1 MPAKKEEPKKAAPKK
16 EPAKKDAP
24 KKEEKKAP
32 VKYTVKFD
40 KDKGD
45 WIFAKTDVDRAIR
58 RCKTKEEALKTAKI
72 FSEHGDVPLTV
83 HKKNGKFQKQ

>member
-1 MPAKKEEPKKAAPKK
+1 MSDKEEVKKSA
-16 EPAKKDAP
+16 
-24 KKEEKKAP
+24 

-40 KDKGD
+40 KEKKD
-45 WIFAKTDVDRAIR
+45 WVILKSGSERAIR